1 MRLIRLEQLGNDCH
15 YWRRALLLCPASG
28 ASVRAADVPGV
39 AEFHDSMGPILQNYC
54 FDCHGDGDGKGKAAF
69 DPFKSE

>member
-1 MRLIRLEQLGNDCH
+1 
-15 YWRRALLLCPASG
+15 LLCPASG